1 MNKNNYRTCVGGI
14 LILAGTIARILFSLL
29 TSLIMLVTMKDNP
42 YFDSAVHIQGMLM
55 TAGSSFLHALPVIA
69 LSIVLMI
76 KCTGIPVVVC
86 SGLAALEKLLTIIIS
101 SINAKTLG
109 YELNQAENCC
119 ILAVYVLMTV
129 VAIIPLI
136 PRMKNLKSLWFL
148 PGAAYS
154 LTSVIYMI
162 QTIKGALAQ
171 SSVSLTS
178 GYGIGFIIGTILGA
192 IIFLAPTYGL
202 PTAGFFLAGKWIVN
216 PYKKGYQPQSQQ
228 AQYQQYQQYQQPAQ
242 PQYDEQ
248 TMQALNYYK
257 WQYESGAITWEQY
270 NAAIQPYIQK

>member
-1 MNKNNYRTCVGGI
+1 MNKNNYRNCVGGI

-29 TSLIMLVTMKDNP
+29 TSLITLVTMKDNP
-42 YFDSAVHIQGMLM
+42 YFDSAMHIQGMLM
-55 TAGSSFLHALPVIA
+55 TAGSAFLHALPVIA

-76 KCTGIPVVVC
+76 KLKGIPVVVC
-86 SGLAALEKLLTIIIS
+86 SGLAAIEKLLTIIIS
-101 SINAKTLG
+101 SINAKTYG

-129 VAIIPLI
+129 VAIIPLV
-136 PRMKNLKSLWFL
+136 PSMKKLKFLWFL

-154 LTSVIYMI
+154 LASVIYMI

-171 SSVSLTS
+171 SSVSLTG
-178 GYGIGFIIGTILGA
+178 GYGIAFIIGTILGA
-192 IIFLAPTYGL
+192 IIILTPTYGL

-216 PYKKGYQPQSQQ
+216 PYKKGYQPQPQQ
-228 AQYQQYQQYQQPAQ
+228 AQYQQYQQPAQ

-270 NAAIQPYIQK
+270 NAAIQPYLHK